1 MKMKTVKIYKIDG
14 VGIDLRRFQ
23 PCWDEQLRVMRRK
36 SFGFS
41 ETDFIVTVIAE
52 LNKNKNQIALIK
64 AIPLLRTRIPQLKI
78 LLIGKET
85 EANVHR
91 YVDEH
96 SLNDIV
102 MFLGYR
108 NDDFKILYAPT
119 WRKQADVWLFPFDDV
134 DFQDLEKILAENNI
148 TIYIRLHPSFNEV
161 GINKS
166 ILSPHIKLFSTEE
179 CKEIMDVLSLF
190 DALITDYSSILYDF
204 MLLNRP
210 LIFLPYDYEEYEN
223 KIGFAVDYE
232 TITPGYKPKSCL
244 EFKEAVLD
252 AKYNDS
258 YKSIREDVCS
268 ICNKFRDGSSDRLLT
283 VLKSLNVKGL

>member
-1 MKMKTVKIYKIDG
+1 MRKNVSNLIYKIDG

-64 AIPLLRTRIPQLKI
+64 AVPLLRTRIPQLKI

-108 NDDFKILYAPT
+108 NDVE
-119 WRKQADVWLFPFDDV
+119 Q
-134 DFQDLEKILAENNI
+134 
-148 TIYIRLHPSFNEV
+148 
-161 GINKS
+161 
-166 ILSPHIKLFSTEE
+166 ILSISDVGFSASFREGLPVNIIESMACGLPILCSDNRGHRSLVDHLETGFMFDVADTASLIDYLVLLYKNPALRQEMGKRNVQVARRFSLGEVLPRMQEIYDKL
-179 CKEIMDVLSLF
+179 M
-190 DALITDYSSILYDF
+190 
-204 MLLNRP
+204 
-210 LIFLPYDYEEYEN
+210 
-223 KIGFAVDYE
+223 
-232 TITPGYKPKSCL
+232 
-244 EFKEAVLD
+244 
-252 AKYNDS
+252 
-258 YKSIREDVCS
+258 
-268 ICNKFRDGSSDRLLT
+268 
-283 VLKSLNVKGL
+283 